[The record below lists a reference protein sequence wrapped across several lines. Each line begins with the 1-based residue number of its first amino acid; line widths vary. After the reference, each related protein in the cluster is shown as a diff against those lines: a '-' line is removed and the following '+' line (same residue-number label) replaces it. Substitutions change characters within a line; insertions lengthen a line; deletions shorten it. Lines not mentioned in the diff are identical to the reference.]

1 MNHVEYMMQCIQIS
15 EAGRGWVNPNPMV
28 GALLVHN
35 GQIISQGYHRA
46 FGEPHAEPNAILA
59 VKDLQLLQQSTLYV
73 SLEPCSHFG
82 KTPPCADLIIHS
94 KIPRVVVAM
103 RDPNPQVAGRGIAR
117 LRAAGI
123 EVIEGVC
130 EAEAR
135 QLNRFFLKFHEH
147 KRPFF
152 IAKWAE
158 TKNGF
163 MAPLPKRE
171 AFISGED
178 TRLFTHA
185 LRQEVMAV
193 LVGVGTWEIDQP
205 ALNDRY
211 HGGPQPIR
219 IILDPYFQGN
229 YERAE
234 SEVSHTWVITE
245 SETKQLGN
253 VQVFAL
259 PNFFQNLDAFF
270 DFCVQKDL
278 NSILI
283 EGGAKT
289 LTQFLNAHCIDE
301 IYRFQNRNLVWDTG
315 LPAPILAD
323 VPFQL
328 VQTFEHSDLFVYK
341 RDMSNK
347 HAI

>member
-1 MNHVEYMMQCIQIS
+1 MNHVDYMMQCIQLAK
-15 EAGRGWVNPNPMV
+15 AGRGWVNPNPMV
-28 GALLVHN
+28 GALLVCD
-35 GQIISQGYHRA
+35 GEIISEGYHRA

-59 VKDLQLLQQSTLYV
+59 VKDLQLLQKATLYV

-82 KTPPCADLIIHS
+82 KTPPCADLIVQS

-123 EVIEGVC
+123 EVVEGVC

-135 QLNRFFLKFHEH
+135 QLNRFFLKFHEQ

-158 TKNGF
+158 TQNGF
-163 MAPLPKRE
+163 IAPIPKRE

-178 TRLFTHA
+178 TRFFSHA

-193 LVGVGTWEIDQP
+193 LVGVGTWEIDRP
-205 ALNDRY
+205 NLNDRY

-219 IILDPYFQGN
+219 IIWDPHFKGN
-229 YERAE
+229 YEQAM
-234 SEVSHTWVITE
+234 SEEALTWVITE
-245 SETKQLGN
+245 TATLQSGN

-259 PNFFQNLDAFF
+259 PQMTQNLDSFF
-270 DFCVQKDL
+270 EFCEQKGL

-289 LTQFLNAHCIDE
+289 LSLFINADCIDE
-301 IYRFQNRNLVWDTG
+301 IYRFQNRNLVWENG
-315 LPAPILAD
+315 LPAPQLTGAS
-323 VPFQL
+323 FQL
-328 VQTFEHSDLFVYK
+328 VKSFEHSDLYVYNL
-341 RDMSNK
+341 DNPTNL
-347 HAI
+347 